1 MHGSEANEAHFPI
14 VRVSAK
20 VDYALRAVA
29 ELAAVGGDRP
39 LKADQI
45 ARGQDIPLAFLL
57 GILREL
63 TRGRLLRS
71 HRGTDGG
78 YELARP
84 ADQITLAEVMRIID
98 GPLVNLRDSS
108 LRELD
113 YGGPSEALEDV
124 WMAVRSS
131 VRSVLERVTVADLV
145 SGSLPAPVRE
155 LAQTYLQS
163 ELNRP
168 GARWSSIAEEKPA
181 AL

>member
-1 MHGSEANEAHFPI
+1 

-29 ELAAVGGDRP
+29 QLAAEGGSDPVTADR
-39 LKADQI
+39 LAH
-45 ARGQDIPLAFLL
+45 AQDIPLSFLL

-78 YELARP
+78 YVLARP
-84 ADQITLAEVMRIID
+84 ADEITLADVMRIID
-98 GPLVNLRDSS
+98 GPLVNLRDSGI
-108 LRELD
+108 RDLD

-131 VRSVLERVTVADLV
+131 VRSVLEAVTVADLV
-145 SGSLPAPVRE
+145 SNSLPASVRT
-155 LAQTYLQS
+155 LAATYVQS
-163 ELNRP
+163 EM
-168 GARWSSIAEEKPA
+168 ARQDGRDRATVERHPTPV
-181 AL
+181 